1 MEILVLANQFDI
13 KELKLSGFE
22 YVIQGKCN
30 SKNVCKL
37 LMDTKKGVFSTLD
50 PDDLIKRCMVF
61 IQENTEEVFKSP
73 DFIHLDHDFILSMVQ
88 SDDLLIDEVD
98 IFKGVYLWGKNQKK
112 TRKDESMESIV
123 GKLVKHVRFVNMDAA
138 DLVHFVKTSGLID
151 SGLYLKILEAQTAPE
166 DYLISGLEE
175 VPQRGGSRFKWDKSF
190 PGGNL
195 NDFTLSKDGLT
206 IEKIGGG
213 SQWTNA
219 MVYGD
224 KPLSKGVHYW
234 EIKIINIQSDKSGTS
249 MGLAKSNKNKTQFY
263 FH

>member
-1 MEILVLANQFDI
+1 MEILVLANQFDV

-50 PDDLIKRCMVF
+50 PEDLTKRCMKF

-73 DFIHLDHDFILSMVQ
+73 DFIHLDHDFILSMVK

-98 IFKGVYLWGKNQKK
+98 IFKAVHLWGKNQKK
-112 TRKDESMESIV
+112 NRKDDSMGLII
-123 GKLVKHVRFVNMDAA
+123 GKLVEHIRFVNMDAA
-138 DLVHFVKTSGLID
+138 DLVHFVKPSGLID
-151 SGLYLKILEAQTAPE
+151 SQLYLKILESQTAPQ
-166 DYLISGLEE
+166 DYVISDLEE
-175 VPQRGGSRFKWDKSF
+175 LPQRGGSRFKWDKSF

-195 NDFTLSKDGLT
+195 NDFKLDKLGLK
-206 IEKIGGG
+206 IEKTGGG
-213 SQWTNA
+213 SQWNNA

-234 EIKIINIQSDKSGTS
+234 EIVIDNIQSDKSGTS
-249 MGLAKSNKNKTQFY
+249 MGLALSNKNKSQFY
-263 FH
+263 FD